1 MTNGEYLNNMNM
13 YDLLMK
19 INNSN
24 DIDECVLLYLT
35 NQKYRH
41 DRCVKETGCSEC
53 LQNFLNEEKVIK

>member
-1 MTNGEYLNNMNM
+1 MTNREYLNNMCI

-19 INNSN
+19 INNSD

-35 NQKYRH
+35 NKKYRH
-41 DRCVKETGCSEC
+41 DQCVKYSGCAEC